1 LDREEKWRW
10 DWLERGI
17 RFEGWDEGFGVRDW
31 LGQRWGWGLEGKDQ
45 GIKVIEYG

>member
-1 LDREEKWRW
+1 MKGLRIWDKGWGWGLDKEGMWRW

-31 LGQRWGWGLEGKDQ
+31 LG
-45 GIKVIEYG
+45 